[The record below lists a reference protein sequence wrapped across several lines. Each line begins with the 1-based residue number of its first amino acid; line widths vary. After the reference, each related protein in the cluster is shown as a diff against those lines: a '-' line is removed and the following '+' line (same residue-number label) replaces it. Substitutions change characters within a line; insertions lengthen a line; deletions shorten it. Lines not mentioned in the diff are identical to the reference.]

1 MRILFFHGFESKLP
15 SGKAN
20 WLEGEGYTVYA
31 RPMEY
36 DRPDAFLGAL
46 ACAQEFKPDVIIG
59 SSMGGYFASLVGT
72 HLNTKLV
79 LLNPALHS
87 RTREYDH
94 APNGGYQPKVWAL
107 LGENDTIIEPK
118 KSLEPLRAMK
128 ARITVGPHAHRTPL
142 DVFSGY
148 MREIVD
154 ELMS

>member
-1 MRILFFHGFESKLP
+1 MRGSTNHLGAETFVLLEGYARGARTSTKYRTSGNALMLAIYRTLEMRILFFHGFESELP
-15 SGKAN
+15 SGKAS
-20 WLEGEGYTVYA
+20 WLEGEGYRVYA

-36 DRPDAFLGAL
+36 DRPDAFFGAL

-94 APNGGYQPKVWAL
+94 APNGGYHPKVWAL
-107 LGENDTIIEPK
+107 LGEN
-118 KSLEPLRAMK
+118 
-128 ARITVGPHAHRTPL
+128 G
-142 DVFSGY
+142 
-148 MREIVD
+148 
-154 ELMS
+154 